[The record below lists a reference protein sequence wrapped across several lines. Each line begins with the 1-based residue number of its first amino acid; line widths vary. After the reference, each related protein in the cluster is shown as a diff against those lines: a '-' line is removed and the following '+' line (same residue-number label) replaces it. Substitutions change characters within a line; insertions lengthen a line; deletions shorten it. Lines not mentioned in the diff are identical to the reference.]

1 MSWRFET
8 RTPRGRAA
16 RWWIGAAG
24 LVAAA
29 AAAAYWLD
37 PEQGDRRR
45 VRTAERVTALAQ
57 ALWAS
62 IDRRARRLSIAAASR
77 ARAPFKGRRAGAE
90 TESWPEEAPPD
101 VDSEA
106 AAPAPAAA
114 RR

>member
-8 RTPRGRAA
+8 RTPRTRAA
-16 RWWIGAAG
+16 RWWIGVAG

-45 VRTAERVTALAQ
+45 LQTAERVTALGQ

-62 IDRRARRLSIAAASR
+62 VDRRVRRLSLAVASR
-77 ARAPFKGRRAGAE
+77 ARVPFKSRRAGAD

-106 AAPAPAAA
+106 AAAAPA